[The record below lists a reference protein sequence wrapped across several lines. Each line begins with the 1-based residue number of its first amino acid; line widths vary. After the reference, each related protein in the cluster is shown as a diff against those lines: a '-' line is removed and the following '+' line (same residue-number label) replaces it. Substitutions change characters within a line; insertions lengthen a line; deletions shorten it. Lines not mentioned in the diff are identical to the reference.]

1 MKAFTSMFL
10 VFAALTVL
18 LFPTTS
24 SQEVPDSDKVLDFLE
39 EVVTIDVSRYNVTF
53 VPAESSLDSSYF
65 KFESS
70 GSSFDV
76 MYDFQNDEL
85 NYVALEKVT
94 GTPLYTEPLPNSILE
109 TADQFLQRYQSFTGE
124 DFQQKRD
131 LLANITG
138 LEDTTIT
145 QENLIFNFQYGQASQ
160 LHTDNSTT
168 FEWVN
173 LINGAPFTTIYISF
187 QDGHF
192 VHLYDS
198 QQVFK
203 IGSTEVNVSREEAI
217 AIAKETAENWNETIK
232 VENETLLVSNLTIL
246 DEPVDASLYFRSKE
260 AYTLYPCWDVTVHAE
275 KIHPDID
282 LSFRAQIWA
291 DTGETITNYL
301 VVGSTIPEIPPWI
314 LLPLFLTAT
323 LAAIIYKKKL
333 TKNGA
338 D

>member
-1 MKAFTSMFL
+1 MKGFMSMFF
-10 VFAALTVL
+10 VFFALTVL
-18 LFPTTS
+18 LIPPTS
-24 SQEVPDSDKVLDFLE
+24 SQEVSDSDRVLNFLE
-39 EVVTIDVSRYNVTF
+39 EVVIIDVSRYNVTF
-53 VPAESSLDSSYF
+53 VPSESSFHFSYF

-70 GSSFDV
+70 SSSFDV
-76 MYDFQNDEL
+76 MYDYQNNEL
-85 NYVALEKVT
+85 NYLALGTVE

-131 LLANITG
+131 ILDNITK

-173 LINGAPFTTIYISF
+173 LINGAPFTTIYVSF

-192 VHLYDS
+192 VHLFDS
-198 QQVFK
+198 QRVFK
-203 IGSTEVNVSREEAI
+203 SGSTEVNVSREEAI
-217 AIAKETAENWNETIK
+217 AITKETAENWSEVIKVGNETI
-232 VENETLLVSNLTIL
+232 LVSNLTIL
-246 DEPVDASLYFRSKE
+246 DEPVDASLYFRSRE
-260 AYTLYPCWDVTVHAE
+260 AYTLYPCWDVTVHAD
-275 KIHPDID
+275 KIHPDIG
-282 LSFRAQIWA
+282 LSFKAEIWA

-301 VVGSTIPEIPPWI
+301 VVGSTIPEFPSWI

-323 LAAIIYKKKL
+323 LAAVIYRKRL
-333 TKNGA
+333 TKNRAG
-338 D
+338 